1 MQRATP
7 PRARRGNVLL
17 RWLACERAVL
27 GPRDAI
33 ECLVELVC
41 ADDRSND
48 NARPELISA
57 LGAALLARFAH
68 SKGLELAEL
77 DALIDD
83 AGGLALEAVEAL
95 VELASLSR
103 DAPPHSAIDRPPD

>member
-1 MQRATP
+1 LHQAAPRSAT
-7 PRARRGNVLL
+7 RGNVLL
-17 RWLACERAVL
+17 RWLACERTVL

-33 ECLVELVC
+33 ECLVELLC
-41 ADDRSND
+41 ADNREAD
-48 NARPELISA
+48 NARTELISA

-77 DALIDD
+77 DALIDE
-83 AGGLALEAVEAL
+83 AGGQALEAVEAL